1 MNTTSYFRPML
12 VSLLA
17 AHAGLALADGGNIV
31 IRRELPVTPYFQLA
45 NTPKNPQTTTVN
57 TDRSPEVLGSMGI
70 GEANSALLGARPG
83 VYGAQSGSTAQVVT
97 APIGN
102 GLSSI
107 GGGSNGGG
115 ASGGAAGSL
124 GGNIASTVTRSLGIR

>member
-57 TDRSPEVLGSMGI
+57 P
-70 GEANSALLGARPG
+70 
-83 VYGAQSGSTAQVVT
+83 
-97 APIGN
+97 
-102 GLSSI
+102 
-107 GGGSNGGG
+107 
-115 ASGGAAGSL
+115 SL
-124 GGNIASTVTRSLGIR
+124 GVQRVFHAGLGWDAARHARLDLPVGTRIDGPAILEQPDTTVWLEPGFTATVDTLGNLLVCAV

>member
-83 VYGAQSGSTAQVVT
+83 VYGTQSGSTAQAVT
-97 APIGN
+97 AAIGSN
-102 GLSSI
+102 LSTM
-107 GGGSNGGG
+107 GGSQGGG
-115 ASGGAAGSL
+115 ASGGASGSL
-124 GGNIASTVTRSLGIR
+124 GGSIANTVTRSLGIR

>member
-83 VYGAQSGSTAQVVT
+83 VYGTQSGSTAQAVT
-97 APIGN
+97 APIGSN
-102 GLSSI
+102 LSTM
-107 GGGSNGGG
+107 GGSQGGG
-115 ASGGAAGSL
+115 ASGGASGSL
-124 GGNIASTVTRSLGIR
+124 GGSIANTVTRSLGIR